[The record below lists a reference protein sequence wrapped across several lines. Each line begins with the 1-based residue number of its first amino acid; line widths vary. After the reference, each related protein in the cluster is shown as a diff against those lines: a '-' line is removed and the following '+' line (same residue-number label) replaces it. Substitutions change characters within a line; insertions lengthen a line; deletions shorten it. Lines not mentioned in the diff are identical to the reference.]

1 MKEKTNTTK
10 KEIVIDLT
18 NLQSS
23 FPIEALIILQF
34 PLRVDSEF
42 KTVLK
47 DCCAPARFLV
57 NPTFYVVS
65 NNIYE

>member
-23 FPIEALIILQF
+23 FPSEALIILQF

-47 DCCAPARFLV
+47 DCCLLLQGF
-57 NPTFYVVS
+57 
-65 NNIYE
+65 